1 MITEQI
7 EKIKNTP
14 PSCIAEI
21 LGCSLSQARRFKRGA
36 SGLSNRQ
43 ALYLKEY
50 LGLSPNAFN
59 EIYIDFK
66 KSITEVI
73 LF

>member
-14 PSCIAEI
+14 PFCIAEI
-21 LGCSLSQARRFKRGA
+21 LGCSLSQARRFKRGE

-43 ALYLKEY
+43 ALYLEDY
-50 LGLSPNAFN
+50 LDLKPRAFDAIHIRYN
-59 EIYIDFK
+59 STSK
-66 KSITEVI
+66 K
-73 LF
+73 